1 MIFKFKDLMLEGS
14 GLIVISFGRFNPPTI
29 GHEKVI
35 EKVKSI
41 AGTAPFRIYPSHSV
55 GPKDPLPHTKKVAY
69 MRKMFPKYKKNII
82 ADKEAKTIMHIA
94 MKLDKEGFTELIMV
108 VGSDRVQEFDTLLQ
122 RYNEKADK
130 KGKILYKFNSIKV
143 VSAGQRDPDS
153 EGVEGASASKMRT
166 AAANSN
172 YTSFA
177 SGIPATLS
185 PKDKK
190 KLYLD
195 VRKHM
200 GIREKRD
207 MGEMSNFEELRDRYL
222 RGKLWKIGDVVEANG
237 YIGKIINRGTNYLS
251 FVDEDNNVYK
261 VWLHEVTILERDYKK
276 EYSNYH
282 GKPEQIERRSSR
294 NKARRVMGDKKK
306 IGMDVGHKDNNPLN
320 NDPKNLRNENPSKNR
335 KEPRLRKKEFKEF
348 INSFQKEKLNVV
360 GEIVESTEY
369 NREAVD
375 LNNPTQK
382 GKGK

>member
-94 MKLDKEGFTELIMV
+94 SKLDKEGFTELIMV
-108 VGSDRVQEFDTLLQ
+108 VGSDRVKEFDTLLQ
-122 RYNEKADK
+122 RYNGKADK
-130 KGKILYKFNSIKV
+130 KGKVLYKFNSIKI

-153 EGVEGASASKMRT
+153 EGVEGVSASKMRT
-166 AAANSN
+166 AAANSK

-251 FVDEDNNVYK
+251 FVDEDNKVYK

-282 GKPEQIERRSSR
+282 SKPEQIERRSSR
-294 NKARRVMGDKKK
+294 NKARRVMGDKTKV
-306 IGMDVGHKDNNPLN
+306 GMDVGHKDNNPLN

-348 INSFQKEKLNVV
+348 TNSFQKEKLNVAE
-360 GEIVESTEY
+360 EIVESTEY
-369 NREAVD
+369 
-375 LNNPTQK
+375 K
-382 GKGK
+382 SS